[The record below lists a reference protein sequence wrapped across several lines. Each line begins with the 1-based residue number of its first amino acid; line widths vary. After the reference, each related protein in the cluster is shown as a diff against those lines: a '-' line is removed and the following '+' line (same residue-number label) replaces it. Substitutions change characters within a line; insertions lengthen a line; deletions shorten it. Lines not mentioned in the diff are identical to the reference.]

1 MATDTPT
8 PLCSWAQLTEGAF
21 ADLVRGYTNPQ
32 AQTDVLSEATRI
44 CEGSE
49 GAGRRLAP
57 FTGLVETERAT
68 GIDPDEYIDAG
79 NVPLDLAGTLGL
91 SYAYSMG
98 TTSLVRHGWLS
109 QYAPRY
115 PDLWTYSV
123 ESILISRSYGGD
135 QLVNLANVR
144 GPYADSGEI
153 WFPIGTFLPVGS
165 IITYTYGGGYSTM
178 PADLCRAGKLTT
190 ASLVARELD
199 PTGQQ
204 HGHDPDVLAVEATA
218 ILQAYR

>member
-8 PLCSWAQLTEGAF
+8 PLCTWAQLTEGAF
-21 ADLVRGYTNPQ
+21 ADLVRGYTDPQ
-32 AQTDVLSEATRI
+32 AQSDVLSEATRI

-57 FTGLVETERAT
+57 FTGLVETERST

-79 NVPLDLAGTLGL
+79 SVPLDLAGTLGL

-109 QYAPRY
+109 QYAVKY
-115 PDLWTYSV
+115 ADMWTYSL

-144 GPYADSGEI
+144 GPDPDTGHI
-153 WFPIGTFLPVGS
+153 WYPIGTFLPVGS
-165 IITYTYGGGYSTM
+165 FVTYTYGGGYRPA
-178 PADLCRAGKLTT
+178 PADLSRASKLMT
-190 ASLVARELD
+190 ASLIARELD

-204 HGHDPDVLAVEATA
+204 HGHDPDILAADATA
-218 ILQAYR
+218 ILEGYR